1 MEYLVLA
8 RKWRPQVFEDVLGQ
22 EHVIKTLKNAIR
34 LGRVAHAYL
43 FSGPRGVGK
52 TSVARILA
60 KALNCEKGPIETPC
74 NVCVNCREITDG
86 TSMDVN
92 EIDGA
97 SNRGIDEI
105 RELREN
111 VKFAPASSR
120 YKVYIIDEVHMLT
133 KEAFNALLK
142 TLEEP
147 PAHVIFVFAT
157 TETHKVPA
165 TILSRCQRFDFRRL
179 SLRHITDNLRR
190 IASSEGIEISDGG
203 LALVA
208 EASEG
213 SVRDA
218 QSILDQAISYAGT
231 RIGDSD
237 VEELLGTADRRF
249 LFNLSDAVLARDAGA
264 CLRIIEEAYFAG
276 LDMKVFY
283 GMLLNHF
290 RNLLLVKITAADRN
304 VMDLL
309 PDDISRL
316 QKQAEEASGDTL
328 QRLMDILLEEEEAV
342 RRSLDPRLNLE
353 FTLVRMAHLQ
363 PMIPVDE
370 ILSKME
376 DLERRLSQN
385 KGERPPPSREKAA
398 PSREKAP
405 VTREPAVDPV
415 PVPGEQ
421 AGPVSEEN
429 LWESFRG
436 FVKKKSYPLW
446 SKIEP
451 GQFLGY
457 EERTLRI
464 GFPEGY
470 LFLEYFREKEQ
481 RDRLT
486 EIAREFF
493 REEVTVKIESL
504 KTGSSGTGNREAG
517 NTATQNNRAGDIRRE
532 ALNHPILQKVM
543 DLFEGAEVREVIVRN
558 NHT

>member
-22 EHVIKTLKNAIR
+22 EHVVKTLKNAIR

-60 KALNCEKGPIETPC
+60 KALNCEKGPSETPC
-74 NVCVNCREITDG
+74 NVCVNCREITEG

-147 PAHVIFVFAT
+147 PSHVIFVFAT
-157 TETHKVPA
+157 TETQKLPA

-179 SLRHITDNLRR
+179 SLRHITDNLRQ
-190 IASSEGIEISDGG
+190 IASSEGIQISDGG

-218 QSILDQAISYAGT
+218 QSIFDQAISYAGT
-231 RIGDSD
+231 RIGDGD

-249 LFNLSDAVLARDAGA
+249 LFNLSEAVLDRDAGA
-264 CLRIIEEAYFAG
+264 CLHIIEEAYFAG

-290 RNLLLVKITAADRN
+290 RNLLLVKITAADRG

-316 QKQAEEASGDTL
+316 KKQAEKGSGDTL
-328 QRLMDILLEEEEAV
+328 QRLMDILLDEEEAV
-342 RRSLDPRLNLE
+342 RRSLDARLNLE
-353 FTLVRMAHLQ
+353 FTLVRMARLQ
-363 PMIPVDE
+363 PRIPVDE

-376 DLERRLSQN
+376 DLERRLSQKN
-385 KGERPPPSREKAA
+385 GEHPSPSRVETA

-405 VTREPAVDPV
+405 VARGSAGEPA
-415 PVPGEQ
+415 PGEKT
-421 AGPVSEEN
+421 GPVSEEN
-429 LWESFRG
+429 LWESFKG
-436 FVKKKSYPLW
+436 FVKKKSYPIW

-457 EERTLRI
+457 EERIFRI

-470 LFLEYFREKEQ
+470 LFLEYFKEKEQ
-481 RDRLT
+481 KDRLT
-486 EIAREFF
+486 DIAREFF
-493 REEVTVKIESL
+493 REDVTVKIESL
-504 KTGSSGTGNREAG
+504 KSGNPGSGNQETG

-543 DLFEGAEVREVIVRN
+543 DVFEGAEVREVIVRN